1 MLFKKKKKDFPIASK
16 AHLTNSV
23 TGTDLDVC
31 PLFTSLFIPLHQCR
45 DAKPRKCIHLLGQEC
60 SSDGGFQ
67 WGYGV
72 VEESEGQK
80 LHKPFFFFN
89 RLLGTKGPGCN
100 FGLTRQSHQ
109 KNLSTNSSDFSLR
122 RRPEKH
128 LGRGRAQTGYNVN
141 PGLSNPLF
149 LTIHIPGPFLGLC
162 SCCYVHKITPFHC
175 HLIPLHAFFFFF
187 LAF

>member
-80 LHKPFFFFN
+80 LHKPFFF
-89 RLLGTKGPGCN
+89 LIDCSAPKVQAVTLA
-100 FGLTRQSHQ
+100 
-109 KNLSTNSSDFSLR
+109 SLD
-122 RRPEKH
+122 
-128 LGRGRAQTGYNVN
+128 
-141 PGLSNPLF
+141 S
-149 LTIHIPGPFLGLC
+149 
-162 SCCYVHKITPFHC
+162 
-175 HLIPLHAFFFFF
+175 LIRKT
-187 LAF
+187 